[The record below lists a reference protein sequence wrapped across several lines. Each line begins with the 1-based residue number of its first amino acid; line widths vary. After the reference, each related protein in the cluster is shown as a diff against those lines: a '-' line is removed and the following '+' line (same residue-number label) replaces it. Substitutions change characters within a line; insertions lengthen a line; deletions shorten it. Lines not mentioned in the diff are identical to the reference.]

1 MGIAKDQRKI
11 THTCTHHTHTHT
23 HHNILTMHQKHLVE
37 YGSSQ
42 KPYVHLLCTTNDDE
56 IAVVNLII
64 TDQQISTEQRLYKHK
79 HTHTHSHTH
88 NILTS
93 TVQWMKYFLSLEMH
107 KASLGCSLQIL
118 PDVVRD
124 SSETIVRNDA
134 NFIAQPECLF
144 VSHSNHWCIHMHN
157 NMLFL
162 ARAITQIECYQKLQQ
177 LLLKLLYWAI
187 YPTEI
192 LGSIACVYPP
202 QPFAPI
208 SWYVLTYMWFT
219 RDTVL

>member
-11 THTCTHHTHTHT
+11 THTCTHTHTHTPHTHTHT

-37 YGSSQ
+37 SGSSQ

-79 HTHTHSHTH
+79 HKHTHTNTHTHTHTHTH

-134 NFIAQPECLF
+134 NYIAQPECLF

-177 LLLKLLYWAI
+177 LLLELLF
-187 YPTEI
+187 
-192 LGSIACVYPP
+192 S
-202 QPFAPI
+202 
-208 SWYVLTYMWFT
+208 
-219 RDTVL
+219 

>member
-11 THTCTHHTHTHT
+11 THTHAHTHTTHTHT
-23 HHNILTMHQKHLVE
+23 QQYSYNAPE
-37 YGSSQ
+37 GSSQ

-56 IAVVNLII
+56 IVVVNLII
-64 TDQQISTEQRLYKHK
+64 TDQQISTEQHLYKHK
-79 HTHTHSHTH
+79 HTHTHTHIHTH
-88 NILTS
+88 TIYTY
-93 TVQWMKYFLSLEMH
+93 KYCTMDEVLSLEMH

-134 NFIAQPECLF
+134 NYIAQPECLF

-177 LLLKLLYWAI
+177 LLLELLF
-187 YPTEI
+187 
-192 LGSIACVYPP
+192 S
-202 QPFAPI
+202 
-208 SWYVLTYMWFT
+208 
-219 RDTVL
+219 

>member
-1 MGIAKDQRKI
+1 MFTFFAPQ
-11 THTCTHHTHTHT
+11 
-23 HHNILTMHQKHLVE
+23 MMM
-37 YGSSQ
+37 
-42 KPYVHLLCTTNDDE
+42 

-64 TDQQISTEQRLYKHK
+64 TDQHRAALVQTQ
-79 HTHTHSHTH
+79 THTHTH

-134 NFIAQPECLF
+134 NYIAQPECLF

-162 ARAITQIECYQKLQQ
+162 ACAITQIECYQKLQQ
-177 LLLKLLYWAI
+177 LLLELLF
-187 YPTEI
+187 
-192 LGSIACVYPP
+192 S
-202 QPFAPI
+202 
-208 SWYVLTYMWFT
+208 
-219 RDTVL
+219 

>member
-11 THTCTHHTHTHT
+11 THTYTHHTHTHT
-23 HHNILTMHQKHLVE
+23 L
-37 YGSSQ
+37 
-42 KPYVHLLCTTNDDE
+42 
-56 IAVVNLII
+56 
-64 TDQQISTEQRLYKHK
+64 
-79 HTHTHSHTH
+79 THTQYTY
-88 NILTS
+88 
-93 TVQWMKYFLSLEMH
+93 KYCTMDEVLSSLEMH

-177 LLLKLLYWAI
+177 LLLELLYWAI